1 MTCTD
6 CRDLL
11 PLHLYGDLSDADRA
25 VAEAHLAGCGAC
37 RAELATPSCPKA
49 SAAEAATSTSV

>member
-1 MTCTD
+1 MTCAD

-25 VAEAHLAGCGAC
+25 AADAHLAGCAAC
-37 RAELATPSCPKA
+37 RGELAALHGIPGFADHSHLFP
-49 SAAEAATSTSV
+49 